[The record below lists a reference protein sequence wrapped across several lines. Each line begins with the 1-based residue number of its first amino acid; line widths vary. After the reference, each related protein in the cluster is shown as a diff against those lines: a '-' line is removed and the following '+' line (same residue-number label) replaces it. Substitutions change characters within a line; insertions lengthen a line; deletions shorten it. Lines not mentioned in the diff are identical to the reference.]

1 MVDSRSTTPKSMAER
16 FTDKDY
22 KPTTGDEFKKI
33 YGSTNPPESIAE
45 KIWNWLVKEYGLTA
59 KEKDK

>member
-1 MVDSRSTTPKSMAER
+1 MVDSKSTTAKYMAER
-16 FTDKDY
+16 FTDKEY

-33 YGSTNPPESIAE
+33 YGSTSPPGSIAE